1 MNAEAPRSLSETW
14 RAAARAAALVA
25 IDPAGLGGAALR
37 AGPGPVRDR
46 WLALLRHL
54 LPEGVPFRR
63 APAGIDDDRLLG
75 GLDLVATLQAGR
87 PVVGRGILAEAD
99 GGIVVLAMA
108 ERLPGAVAGRLASV
122 LDGRVVRLE
131 REGLAATLETHL
143 GVVALDEGR
152 EDDERPPEALLDR
165 LAFLVDL
172 GAASHRATGDPGPD
186 PASVAAARARLP
198 GVAGTPA
205 RLEAL
210 CGAAAAVMIPSLRA
224 PLLALRAARALAA
237 LDGRGAVSDEDVSEA
252 FRLVLAPRA
261 RAFPPAPADD
271 ETDENQTDDAPA
283 DDPPPP
289 PDEPPRDED
298 ESREEDER
306 EDEETEERP
315 LTAEELQNL
324 VLEAAQAIL
333 PEDLLA
339 QLRAGLSG
347 LKTSRTRGE
356 TGARARPGTSGRPAG
371 SRPGEPR
378 RGARLDLVSTLRAAA
393 PWQPL
398 RRRGGEAAADGPRV
412 AVRREDFRVGVRKPT
427 IRRTTIFAV
436 DASGSSAL
444 NRLAEAK
451 GAVELLLAEC
461 YVRRDRVALVAFR
474 SRDAEL
480 VLEPTRS
487 LARAKRALAGLAGG
501 GATPLARGIEVALAT
516 ADAVR
521 RKGEDPAI
529 VLLTDG
535 KTNIGRSGEPGRE
548 AARADALTA
557 AREARVRGIVALVV
571 DISRAG
577 QPLAQEIAAAMGA
590 RYLALPYA
598 DAATLSSAVSAA
610 LPPQRG

>member
-1 MNAEAPRSLSETW
+1 MNAEAPRTVSEAW

-25 IDPAGLGGAALR
+25 VDPVGLGGAALR

-54 LPEGVPFRR
+54 LPEGAPFRR

-87 PVVGRGILAEAD
+87 PVIGRGILAEAD
-99 GGIVVLAMA
+99 GGIVVLPMA
-108 ERLPGAVAGRLASV
+108 ERLPGPVAGRLAGV
-122 LDGRVVRLE
+122 LDGRAVRLE
-131 REGLAATLETHL
+131 REGLAATLETHI
-143 GVVALDEGR
+143 GVVALDEGH
-152 EDDERPPEALLDR
+152 EEDERPPDAILDR
-165 LAFLVDL
+165 LAFLIDL
-172 GAASHRATGDPGPD
+172 TEISFRETGDPGLD
-186 PASVAAARARLP
+186 PAAIAAARARLP
-198 GVAGTPA
+198 DVSVSDA

-210 CGAAAAVMIPSLRA
+210 CGAAASVAIASLRA

-237 LDGRGAVSDEDVSEA
+237 LDGRLEASDEDVSEA

-261 RAFPPAPADD
+261 RAFPPAPSEED
-271 ETDENQTDDAPA
+271 EAPPQDE
-283 DDPPPP
+283 PPPP
-289 PDEPPRDED
+289 QDEPQDEDRSENDADEPDEQDAPEA
-298 ESREEDER
+298 
-306 EDEETEERP
+306 ETEERP

-339 QLRAGLSG
+339 QLRAGISG
-347 LKTSRTRGE
+347 MKTSRVRGE
-356 TGARARPGTSGRPAG
+356 TKSRARAGVSGRPAG
-371 SRPGEPR
+371 SRPGEPK

-398 RRRGGEAAADGPRV
+398 RRRGAPASDGPRV

-444 NRLAEAK
+444 ARLAEAK

-474 SRDAEL
+474 NREAEL

-487 LARAKRALAGLAGG
+487 LARAKKALAGLAGG
-501 GATPLARGIEVALAT
+501 GATPLARGIDAALAA

-521 RKGEDPAI
+521 RKGEDPAL

-548 AARADALTA
+548 AAREDALAA
-557 AREARVRGIVALVV
+557 AREARAHGVAALVV

-598 DAATLSSAVSAA
+598 DAATLSSAVTAA
-610 LPPQRG
+610 LPARAG

>member
-1 MNAEAPRSLSETW
+1 VNAEAPRTVSETW

-25 IDPAGLGGAALR
+25 IDPAGLGGVSLR

-54 LPEGVPFRR
+54 LPEGAPFRR

-87 PVVGRGILAEAD
+87 PVIGRGILAEAD
-99 GGIVVLAMA
+99 GGIVVVAMA
-108 ERLPGAVAGRLASV
+108 ERLPGSVAGRLAGV
-122 LDGRVVRLE
+122 IDGRVVRLE
-131 REGLAATLETHL
+131 REGLAATLETHI

-165 LAFLVDL
+165 LGFLLDL
-172 GAASHRATGDPGPD
+172 TEVSFRETGDPGLD
-186 PASVAAARARLP
+186 PAAVAAARARLAE
-198 GVAGTPA
+198 VAISDA

-210 CGAAAAVMIPSLRA
+210 CGAAATVAIVSLRA

-237 LDGRGAVSDEDVSEA
+237 LEGRAEVTDDDVSEA

-261 RAFPPAPADD
+261 RAFPPASAEEEESEAPPD
-271 ETDENQTDDAPA
+271 E
-283 DDPPPP
+283 PPPP
-289 PDEPPRDED
+289 PDEQPPEEGTGED
-298 ESREEDER
+298 EEDRPE
-306 EDEETEERP
+306 EETEERP
-315 LTAEELQNL
+315 LTADELQNL
-324 VLEAAQAIL
+324 VLEAAKAIL

-339 QLRAGLSG
+339 QLRSGLAGLETG
-347 LKTSRTRGE
+347 RVRGE
-356 TGARARPGTSGRPAG
+356 TKSRARAGVSGRPAG
-371 SRPGEPR
+371 SRPGEPK

-398 RRRGGEAAADGPRV
+398 RKRGEAATAGPRV

-474 SRDAEL
+474 NRAAEL
-480 VLEPTRS
+480 ILEPTRS

-501 GATPLARGIEVALAT
+501 GATPLASGIAAALAT

-521 RKGEDPAI
+521 RKGEDPAL

-548 AARADALTA
+548 QAREDALSA
-557 AREARVRGIVALVV
+557 AREARAQGVVALVV

-577 QPLAQEIAAAMGA
+577 QPLAREIADAMGA

-610 LPPQRG
+610 LPAAKG

>member
-1 MNAEAPRSLSETW
+1 MNAEAPRTVSETW

-25 IDPAGLGGAALR
+25 IDPAGLGGVSLR

-54 LPEGVPFRR
+54 LPEGAPFRR

-87 PVVGRGILAEAD
+87 PVIGRGILAEAD
-99 GGIVVLAMA
+99 GGIVVVAMA
-108 ERLPGAVAGRLASV
+108 ERLPGSVAGRLAGV
-122 LDGRVVRLE
+122 IDGRVVRLE
-131 REGLAATLETHL
+131 REGLAATLETHI

-165 LAFLVDL
+165 LGFLLDL
-172 GAASHRATGDPGPD
+172 TEVSFRETGDPGLD
-186 PASVAAARARLP
+186 PAAVAAARARLAE
-198 GVAGTPA
+198 VAISDA

-210 CGAAAAVMIPSLRA
+210 CGAAATVAIVSLRA

-237 LDGRGAVSDEDVSEA
+237 LEGRAEVTDDDVSEA

-261 RAFPPAPADD
+261 RAFPPASAEEEESEAPPD
-271 ETDENQTDDAPA
+271 E
-283 DDPPPP
+283 PPPP
-289 PDEPPRDED
+289 PDEQPPEEGTGED
-298 ESREEDER
+298 EEDRPE
-306 EDEETEERP
+306 EETEERP
-315 LTAEELQNL
+315 LTADELQNL
-324 VLEAAQAIL
+324 VLEAAKAIL

-339 QLRAGLSG
+339 QLRSGLAGLETG
-347 LKTSRTRGE
+347 RVRGE
-356 TGARARPGTSGRPAG
+356 TKSRARAGVSGRPAG
-371 SRPGEPR
+371 SRPGEPK

-398 RRRGGEAAADGPRV
+398 RKRGEAATAGPRV

-474 SRDAEL
+474 NRAAEL
-480 VLEPTRS
+480 ILEPTRS

-501 GATPLARGIEVALAT
+501 GATPLASGIAAALAT

-521 RKGEDPAI
+521 RKGEDPAL

-548 AARADALTA
+548 QAREDALSA
-557 AREARVRGIVALVV
+557 AREARAQGVVALVV

-577 QPLAQEIAAAMGA
+577 QPLAREIADAMGA

-610 LPPQRG
+610 LPAAKG

>member
-1 MNAEAPRSLSETW
+1 VNAEAPRTVSEAW

-54 LPEGVPFRR
+54 LPEGAPFRR

-99 GGIVVLAMA
+99 GGIVVLPMA

-131 REGLAATLETHL
+131 REGLAAMLETHIGL
-143 GVVALDEGR
+143 VALDEGR
-152 EDDERPPEALLDR
+152 EEDERPPEAVLDR
-165 LAFLVDL
+165 LAFLIDL
-172 GAASHRATGDPGPD
+172 TDVSFRETGDPGLD
-186 PASVAAARARLP
+186 PAAIAAARARLP
-198 GVAGTPA
+198 DVAVSEA

-210 CGAAAAVMIPSLRA
+210 CGAAASVAIASLRA

-237 LDGRGAVSDEDVSEA
+237 LDGRMEASDEDVSEA

-261 RAFPPAPADD
+261 RAFPPAPSEED
-271 ETDENQTDDAPA
+271 EA
-283 DDPPPP
+283 P
-289 PDEPPRDED
+289 PDEPPPPQDEEPRDEERS
-298 ESREEDER
+298 ESDAQEPPEEQ
-306 EDEETEERP
+306 ETEERP

-339 QLRAGLSG
+339 QLRAGVSG
-347 LKTSRTRGE
+347 LKTSRVRGE
-356 TGARARPGTSGRPAG
+356 TTARARAGVSGRPAG
-371 SRPGEPR
+371 SRPGEPK

-398 RRRGGEAAADGPRV
+398 RKRGAPASEGPRV

-444 NRLAEAK
+444 ARLAEAK

-474 SRDAEL
+474 NREAEL

-487 LARAKRALAGLAGG
+487 LARAKKALAGLAGG
-501 GATPLARGIEVALAT
+501 GATPLARGIDAALAT

-548 AARADALTA
+548 AAREDALAA
-557 AREARVRGIVALVV
+557 AREARARGVAALVV

-590 RYLALPYA
+590 FYLALPTA
-598 DAATLSSAVSAA
+598 DAATLSAAVTAA
-610 LPPQRG
+610 LPARAS

>member
-1 MNAEAPRSLSETW
+1 MNAEAPRTVSEAW

-25 IDPAGLGGAALR
+25 IDPVGLGGAALR

-54 LPEGVPFRR
+54 LPEGAPFRR

-87 PVVGRGILAEAD
+87 PVIGRGILAEAD
-99 GGIVVLAMA
+99 GGLVVVPMA
-108 ERLPGAVAGRLASV
+108 ERLPGPVAGRLAGV
-122 LDGRVVRLE
+122 LDGRAVRLE
-131 REGLAATLETHL
+131 REGLAATLETHI
-143 GVVALDEGR
+143 GIVALDEGR
-152 EDDERPPEALLDR
+152 EEDERPPDALLDR
-165 LAFLVDL
+165 LAFLIDL
-172 GAASHRATGDPGPD
+172 TEISFRETGDPGLD
-186 PASVAAARARLP
+186 PAAIAAAQVRLP
-198 GVAGTPA
+198 DVSVSDA

-210 CGAAAAVMIPSLRA
+210 CGAAASVAIASLRA

-237 LDGRGAVSDEDVSEA
+237 LDGRAEASDDDVSEA

-261 RAFPPAPADD
+261 RAFPPAPA
-271 ETDENQTDDAPA
+271 EGEEDA
-283 DDPPPP
+283 P
-289 PDEPPRDED
+289 PDEPPPPQDEERSENDAGEPD
-298 ESREEDER
+298 EQDAPE
-306 EDEETEERP
+306 EETEERP

-339 QLRAGLSG
+339 QLRAGITG
-347 LKTSRTRGE
+347 MKTSRVRGE
-356 TGARARPGTSGRPAG
+356 ATSRARAGVSGRPAG
-371 SRPGEPR
+371 SRPGEPK

-398 RRRGGEAAADGPRV
+398 RKRGAPASDGPRV

-444 NRLAEAK
+444 ARLAEAK

-474 SRDAEL
+474 NREAEL

-487 LARAKRALAGLAGG
+487 LARAKKALAGLAGG
-501 GATPLARGIEVALAT
+501 GATPLARGIDAALAT

-521 RKGEDPAI
+521 RKGEDPAL

-548 AARADALTA
+548 AAREDALAA
-557 AREARVRGIVALVV
+557 AREARARGIAALVV

-598 DAATLSSAVSAA
+598 DAATLSSAVTAA
-610 LPPQRG
+610 LPARAG

>member
-1 MNAEAPRSLSETW
+1 MNAEAPRTVSEAW

-54 LPEGVPFRR
+54 LPEGAPFRR

-99 GGIVVLAMA
+99 GGIVVLPMA

-131 REGLAATLETHL
+131 REGLAAMLETHIGL
-143 GVVALDEGR
+143 VALDEGR
-152 EDDERPPEALLDR
+152 EEDERPPEAVLDR
-165 LAFLVDL
+165 LAFLIDL
-172 GAASHRATGDPGPD
+172 TDVSFRETGDPGLD
-186 PASVAAARARLP
+186 PAAIAAARARLP
-198 GVAGTPA
+198 DVAVSEA

-210 CGAAAAVMIPSLRA
+210 CGAAASVAIASLRA

-237 LDGRGAVSDEDVSEA
+237 LDGRMEASDEDVSEA

-261 RAFPPAPADD
+261 RAFPPAPSEED
-271 ETDENQTDDAPA
+271 EA
-283 DDPPPP
+283 P
-289 PDEPPRDED
+289 PDEPPPPQDEEPRDEERS
-298 ESREEDER
+298 ESDAQEPPEEQ
-306 EDEETEERP
+306 ETEERP

-339 QLRAGLSG
+339 QLRAGVSG
-347 LKTSRTRGE
+347 LKTSRVRGE
-356 TGARARPGTSGRPAG
+356 TTARARAGVSGRPAG
-371 SRPGEPR
+371 SRPGEPK

-398 RRRGGEAAADGPRV
+398 RKRGAPASEGPRV

-444 NRLAEAK
+444 ARLAEAK

-474 SRDAEL
+474 NREAEL

-487 LARAKRALAGLAGG
+487 LARAKKALAGLAGG
-501 GATPLARGIEVALAT
+501 GATPLARGIDAALAT

-548 AARADALTA
+548 AAREDALAA
-557 AREARVRGIVALVV
+557 AREARARGVAALVV

-590 RYLALPYA
+590 FYLALPTA
-598 DAATLSSAVSAA
+598 DAATLSAAVTAA
-610 LPPQRG
+610 LPARAS

>member
-1 MNAEAPRSLSETW
+1 MNAEAPRTVSETW

-25 IDPAGLGGAALR
+25 IDPVGLGGVSLR

-54 LPEGVPFRR
+54 LPEGTPFRR

-87 PVVGRGILAEAD
+87 PVIGRGILAEAD
-99 GGIVVLAMA
+99 GGIVVVAMA
-108 ERLPGAVAGRLASV
+108 ERLPGTVAGRLAAV

-131 REGLAATLETHL
+131 REGLAASMEAHI

-165 LAFLVDL
+165 LGFLLDL
-172 GAASHRATGDPGPD
+172 TEVSFRETGDPGLD
-186 PASVAAARARLP
+186 PAAIAAARARLAQ
-198 GVAGTPA
+198 VAVSDA

-210 CGAAAAVMIPSLRA
+210 CGAAASVAIASLRA
-224 PLLALRAARALAA
+224 PLLALRSARALAA
-237 LDGRGAVSDEDVSEA
+237 LEGRAEVSDEDVSEA

-261 RAFPPAPADD
+261 RAFPPSL
-271 ETDENQTDDAPA
+271 DDAEESEVPPEE
-283 DDPPPP
+283 PPPAP
-289 PDEPPRDED
+289 EEPPAPEKGAGED
-298 ESREEDER
+298 EEDRPE
-306 EDEETEERP
+306 EETEERP
-315 LTAEELQNL
+315 LTADELQNL
-324 VLEAAQAIL
+324 VLEAARAIL
-333 PEDLLA
+333 PADLLA

-347 LKTSRTRGE
+347 LETGRVRGE
-356 TGARARPGTSGRPAG
+356 TKSRARAGVSGRPAG

-398 RRRGGEAAADGPRV
+398 RKRGAPASDGPRV

-427 IRRTTIFAV
+427 IRRTTIFTV

-474 SRDAEL
+474 NRAAEL
-480 VLEPTRS
+480 LLEPTRS
-487 LARAKRALAGLAGG
+487 LARAKKALAGLAGG
-501 GATPLARGIEVALAT
+501 GATPLAAGIAAALAT

-521 RKGEDPAI
+521 RKGEDPAL

-548 AARADALTA
+548 QAREDALAA
-557 AREARVRGIVALVV
+557 AREARAQGVVALVV

-577 QPLAQEIAAAMGA
+577 QPLAREIADAMGA

-610 LPPQRG
+610 LPAAKG

>member
-1 MNAEAPRSLSETW
+1 MNAEAPRSISDTW
-14 RAAARAAALVA
+14 RAATRAAALVA
-25 IDPAGLGGAALR
+25 IDPVGLGGASLR
-37 AGPGPVRDR
+37 AGPGPVRER

-54 LPEGVPFRR
+54 LPEGTPIRR

-75 GLDLVATLQAGR
+75 GLDLVATLAAGR
-87 PVVGRGILAEAD
+87 PIVGRGILAEAD

-122 LDGRVVRLE
+122 LDGRAVRLE

-143 GVVALDEGR
+143 GIVALDEGR
-152 EDDERPPEALLDR
+152 EDDERPPEAVLDR
-165 LAFLVDL
+165 LAFLIDL
-172 GAASHRATGDPGPD
+172 GDVSFRETGDPGLTPE
-186 PASVAAARARLP
+186 AVAAARARL
-198 GVAGTPA
+198 AGTSVSDA
-205 RLEAL
+205 QLAAL
-210 CGAAAAVMIPSLRA
+210 CGAAASVAIPSLRA

-237 LDGRGAVSDEDVSEA
+237 LDARADVSDEDVAEA

-261 RAFPPAPADD
+261 RAFPPAEADVD
-271 ETDENQTDDAPA
+271 EGEDGADE
-283 DDPPPP
+283 PPPP
-289 PDEPPRDED
+289 PDDPPPENDEPADET
-298 ESREEDER
+298 SEEPAQ
-306 EDEETEERP
+306 ERP
-315 LTAEELQNL
+315 LTADELQNL
-324 VLEAAQAIL
+324 VLEAAKAVL

-339 QLRAGLSG
+339 QLRSGLSG
-347 LKTSRTRGE
+347 LKTSRVRGE
-356 TGARARPGTSGRPAG
+356 TTARAKAGVTGRPAG
-371 SRPGEPR
+371 SRPGEPK

-398 RRRGGEAAADGPRV
+398 RKRSEPTGPGTPRV

-451 GAVELLLAEC
+451 GAVELLLAQC

-474 SRDAEL
+474 DRAAEL

-501 GATPLARGIEVALAT
+501 GATPLARGIDAALAC

-535 KTNIGRSGEPGRE
+535 KTNIGRAGTPGRE
-548 AARADALTA
+548 AAREDALAA
-557 AREARVRGIVALVV
+557 AREARARGVVGLVV

-598 DAATLSSAVSAA
+598 DAERLSQAVSAA
-610 LPPQRG
+610 LPPQGG

>member
-1 MNAEAPRSLSETW
+1 MNAEAPRTVSETW

-25 IDPAGLGGAALR
+25 IDPAGLGGVSLR

-54 LPEGVPFRR
+54 LPECAPFRR

-87 PVVGRGILAEAD
+87 PVIGRGILAEAD
-99 GGIVVLAMA
+99 GGIVVVAMA
-108 ERLPGAVAGRLASV
+108 ERLPGSVAGRLAGV
-122 LDGRVVRLE
+122 IDGRVVRLE
-131 REGLAATLETHL
+131 REGLAATLETHI

-165 LAFLVDL
+165 LGFLLDL
-172 GAASHRATGDPGPD
+172 TEVSFRETGDPGLD
-186 PASVAAARARLP
+186 PAAVAAARARLAE
-198 GVAGTPA
+198 VAISDA

-210 CGAAAAVMIPSLRA
+210 CGAAATVAIVSLRA

-237 LDGRGAVSDEDVSEA
+237 LEGRAEVTDDDVSEA

-261 RAFPPAPADD
+261 RAFPPASAEEEESEAPPD
-271 ETDENQTDDAPA
+271 E
-283 DDPPPP
+283 PPPP
-289 PDEPPRDED
+289 PDEQPPEEGTGED
-298 ESREEDER
+298 EEDRPE
-306 EDEETEERP
+306 EETEERP
-315 LTAEELQNL
+315 LTADELQNL
-324 VLEAAQAIL
+324 VLEAAKAIL

-339 QLRAGLSG
+339 QLRSGLAGLETG
-347 LKTSRTRGE
+347 RVRGE
-356 TGARARPGTSGRPAG
+356 TKSRARAGVSGRPAG
-371 SRPGEPR
+371 SRPGEPK

-398 RRRGGEAAADGPRV
+398 RKRGEAATAGPRV

-474 SRDAEL
+474 NRAAEL
-480 VLEPTRS
+480 ILEPTRS

-501 GATPLARGIEVALAT
+501 GATPLASGIAAALAT

-521 RKGEDPAI
+521 RKGEDPAL

-548 AARADALTA
+548 QAREDALSA
-557 AREARVRGIVALVV
+557 AREARAQGVVALVV

-577 QPLAQEIAAAMGA
+577 QPLAREIADAMGA

-610 LPPQRG
+610 LPAAKG